1 MSESTPE
8 TTHYELAAADADR
21 LQELSREVRGRL
33 REIAQIAA
41 RPVGVQVQDDSIIKF
56 GPRGTGSAVDSG
68 DWVELID
75 VDGHEVCYG
84 VINGVPFA
92 ESPCGAA
99 TTARL

>member
-8 TTHYELAAADADR
+8 TTHYELTAADADR

-33 REIAQIAA
+33 MEIAQIAA

-56 GPRGTGSAVDSG
+56 GPRGEGSAVDAG
-68 DWVELID
+68 DWVEIID

-84 VINGVPFA
+84 EIDGVPFS